1 MWQYFRRNLWEITLL
16 QVLSGRNDLSETKLW
31 HKTISPHSI
40 LIGHAVERG
49 MARISDPT
57 STDRTTDHTMSYC
70 TVFFRIHH
78 RIVGG
83 KKSQAMSFNNTRTV
97 RGIYPEKI
105 MILKIVSAR
114 EKF

>member
-78 RIVGG
+78 RIVEG
-83 KKSQAMSFNNTRTV
+83 KKNPR
-97 RGIYPEKI
+97 P
-105 MILKIVSAR
+105 
-114 EKF
+114 